1 MSYDQ
6 MYEVI
11 GQLKTIIAQN
21 REQGK
26 ELLLQFPQ
34 LSYAFLAMQ
43 DRIKNERNMPPG
55 GGGHRPPMQPDPRM
69 EPPRDMRMDTRSDPR
84 GGIDPRMDLRGEP
97 RDDMRDGMDPRMA
110 PLRMDPRDRPPYS
123 QGPPRGDMRSYPA
136 GGSGMPI
143 DPRAGPPP
151 GMSMQGP
158 PPSMHERPPAH
169 MPPMARDDMMMRKDP
184 GAPPGIS
191 MVAPGG
197 LMDRQPPGNLMAQ
210 RPPQTTQPPP
220 VSTHTPSGM
229 QGLMNLTSMPQ
240 VRTLDTCTF
249 FPRVSFSFGV

>member
-1 MSYDQ
+1 
-6 MYEVI
+6 
-11 GQLKTIIAQN
+11 
-21 REQGK
+21 
-26 ELLLQFPQ
+26 
-34 LSYAFLAMQ
+34 
-43 DRIKNERNMPPG
+43 
-55 GGGHRPPMQPDPRM
+55 
-69 EPPRDMRMDTRSDPR
+69 
-84 GGIDPRMDLRGEP
+84 
-97 RDDMRDGMDPRMA
+97 
-110 PLRMDPRDRPPYS
+110 
-123 QGPPRGDMRSYPA
+123 
-136 GGSGMPI
+136 MPI

-249 FPRVSFSFGV
+249 FPAFPFPLAYECMYVCVHVDALGCANELLAPTSAHAFLFSSTTSLCTCDLFLVSLFLTYVYITPYACMHAFIHACHVHAFNCANKPHSGGRELVCPLCAYA